1 MVMCVLDASITIAA
15 LVEEEHSDEA
25 RRVFRAV
32 IDNRAVVP
40 GLWALEVGNIL
51 LILERRRV
59 LTTTA
64 RREHLDDLSRLPIVV
79 DHEATARAWRDIMAL
94 AERHNLTL
102 YDAAYL
108 ELSLR
113 RQLPLATFDEA
124 LRKAAATV
132 SVQLL

>member
-15 LVEEEHSDEA
+15 LIEEERSDEA
-25 RRVFRAV
+25 RGVLRA
-32 IDNRAVVP
+32 IIGKSAIVP

-51 LILERRRV
+51 LILERRRA
-59 LTTTA
+59 LTGIA

-79 DHEATARAWRDIMAL
+79 DHETTARAWRDTMAL
-94 AERHNLTL
+94 AENHRLML

-124 LRKAAATV
+124 LRKAASALN
-132 SVQLL
+132 VQVL

>member
-15 LVEEEHSDEA
+15 LIEEERSDEA
-25 RRVFRAV
+25 RGVLRAI
-32 IDNRAVVP
+32 IDKSAVVP

-51 LILERRRV
+51 LILERRRA
-59 LTTTA
+59 LSGIA

-79 DHEATARAWRDIMAL
+79 DHETTARAWRDTMAL
-94 AERHNLTL
+94 AERHRFTL

-124 LRKAAATV
+124 LRKAAAALN
-132 SVQLL
+132 VQVL

>member
-1 MVMCVLDASITIAA
+1 MVTCVLDASITVAA
-15 LVEEEHSDEA
+15 LIEEERSDEA
-25 RRVFRAV
+25 RGVFRAI
-32 IDNRAVVP
+32 IDGSAVVP

-59 LTTTA
+59 LSAIA

-79 DHEATARAWRDIMAL
+79 DHETTARAWQETMTL
-94 AERHNLTL
+94 AERHVLTL

-124 LRKAAATV
+124 LRKAAAAV
-132 SVQLL
+132 NVHVL